1 MGCPRTTLN
10 TRRENNFWQMP
21 KTKVRPFFVES
32 FALCNYFWF
41 RVVGVVRGPFI
52 LLFGINRHWI
62 NHG

>member
-1 MGCPRTTLN
+1 
-10 TRRENNFWQMP
+10 MP